1 MKYLRSIYKMNKTKY
16 NTAKPFFLLI
26 ILLLS
31 PTIFLAQNYK
41 INVEN
46 ALIEFNYISEETTG
60 KIKGVSGE
68 IKFDPNN
75 LSDFKFEG
83 KAHISSINTSNNM
96 RDKHLKSADYFNT
109 KLYPYITFSAKSL
122 EKKES
127 YFLITGNMTIKD
139 IMKEEEI
146 KFTFE
151 DGVFIGRCVIYSNDY
166 QVHKQ
171 KNREKSKIL
180 VNINVPIL

>member
-1 MKYLRSIYKMNKTKY
+1 MRKLT
-16 NTAKPFFLLI
+16 
-26 ILLLS
+26 LLLS
-31 PTIFLAQNYK
+31 VWMYCFISTAQSYS
-41 INVEN
+41 INVDE
-46 ALIEFNYISEETTG
+46 ALVEFNYVSEETTG

-75 LSDFKFEG
+75 LSDFKFVG

-96 RDKHLKSADYFNT
+96 RDKHLNSSDYFNT

-127 YFLITGNMTIKD
+127 YFLLTGNMTIKD
-139 IMKEEEI
+139 IVQEESI

-166 QVHKQ
+166 QVHEQ

-180 VNINVPIL
+180 IKINVPIL

>member
-1 MKYLRSIYKMNKTKY
+1 MKKLI
-16 NTAKPFFLLI
+16 LLI
-26 ILLLS
+26 SMWILCLIS
-31 PTIFLAQNYK
+31 TAQSYS
-41 INVEN
+41 INVNE

-96 RDKHLKSADYFNT
+96 RDKHLNSSDYFNT

-127 YFLITGNMTIKD
+127 YFLLTGNMTIKD
-139 IMKEEEI
+139 IVKEEAI

-151 DGVFIGRCVIYSNDY
+151 NGVFVGRCVIYSNDY
-166 QVHKQ
+166 QVHEQ
-171 KNREKSKIL
+171 KTREKSKIL
-180 VNINVPIL
+180 VKINVPIL

>member
-1 MKYLRSIYKMNKTKY
+1 MWIWCFIS
-16 NTAKPFFLLI
+16 TAQ
-26 ILLLS
+26 S
-31 PTIFLAQNYK
+31 YS
-41 INVEN
+41 INVDE
-46 ALIEFNYISEETTG
+46 ALVEFNYVSEETTG

-96 RDKHLKSADYFNT
+96 RDNHLNSSDYFNT

-127 YFLITGNMTIKD
+127 YFLLTGNMTIKD
-139 IMKEEEI
+139 IVKEEAI

-151 DGVFIGRCVIYSNDY
+151 NGIFVGRCVIYSNDY
-166 QVHKQ
+166 QVHQQ
-171 KNREKSKIL
+171 KTREKSKIL
-180 VNINVPIL
+180 VKINVPIL

>member
-1 MKYLRSIYKMNKTKY
+1 MKKLI
-16 NTAKPFFLLI
+16 LLI
-26 ILLLS
+26 SIWIWCLIS
-31 PTIFLAQNYK
+31 TAQSYS
-41 INVEN
+41 INVDK
-46 ALIEFNYISEETTG
+46 ALIEFNYVSEETTG

-96 RDKHLKSADYFNT
+96 RDKHLNSSDYFNT

-127 YFLITGNMTIKD
+127 YFLLTGNMTIKD
-139 IMKEEEI
+139 IVKEEAI

-151 DGVFIGRCVIYSNDY
+151 NGIFVGRCVIYSNDY
-166 QVHKQ
+166 QVHQQ
-171 KNREKSKIL
+171 KTREKSKIL
-180 VNINVPIL
+180 VKINVPIL